1 MAQAISA
8 RALPGYALVGAAA
21 MAQEQEPSSEEELLD
36 PPSKRAQRELAR
48 QERAQRER
56 SGKRAEPEVASRGK
70 AGEPVCS
77 TRGRRWL
84 GGQQVSSRSIAFT
97 RILEG
102 ENQVLPDPGM
112 LLNCRGARSPCER
125 CGRSPRQ
132 RVTCVGGCMR
142 RVGPGCGQENVSLRC
157 LLLEFP
163 RLASR
168 RSPHCRTGIC
178 VDCISQN
185 PGGVMSSMRYTSSGA
200 QSTGT
205 LL

>member
-1 MAQAISA
+1 MSTRHIQDRHDGYAISKHG
-8 RALPGYALVGAAA
+8 PGSNRTYGCCI
-21 MAQEQEPSSEEELLD
+21 SSEVELLTATD
-36 PPSKRAQRELAR
+36 TATPTGRKRDATDLENTQSPPK
-48 QERAQRER
+48 
-56 SGKRAEPEVASRGK
+56 KK
-70 AGEPVCS
+70 KVC
-77 TRGRRWL
+77 
-84 GGQQVSSRSIAFT
+84 
-97 RILEG
+97 
-102 ENQVLPDPGM
+102 D
-112 LLNCRGARSPCER
+112 R
-125 CGRSPRQ
+125 CGRRPRE

-142 RVGPGCGQENVSLRC
+142 RVGPGCGQENVYLRC

>member
-1 MAQAISA
+1 MANIDFFFGAALFFKHRLFSCCPYLSLAIFIFAQAISA
-8 RALPGYALVGAAA
+8 RALP
-21 MAQEQEPSSEEELLD
+21 
-36 PPSKRAQRELAR
+36 

-56 SGKRAEPEVASRGK
+56 PGKRAEPEVPSRRK

-77 TRGRRWL
+77 TPGRRWL
-84 GGQQVSSRSIAFT
+84 GGQQMSSRSNAFT

-102 ENQVLPDPGM
+102 ENQVLPDPDM
-112 LLNCRGARSPCER
+112 PPAKKNKKRSPCER

-142 RVGPGCGQENVSLRC
+142 RVGPGCGQENVYLRC